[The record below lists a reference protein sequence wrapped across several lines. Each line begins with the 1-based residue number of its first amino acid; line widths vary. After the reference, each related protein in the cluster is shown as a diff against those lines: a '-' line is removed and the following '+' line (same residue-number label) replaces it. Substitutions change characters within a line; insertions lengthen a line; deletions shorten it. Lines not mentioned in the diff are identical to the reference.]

1 MPSLSFRFALCGI
14 LLCQLALAASLHAQA
29 IPGVT
34 PDPGNGEKP
43 ADPPQVDPKLLVK
56 QGNPRATV
64 RTFLEAMQNGDNDVA
79 LQCMDFSERTGT
91 PRQSKLDLAY
101 ELYQLLVP
109 LWDVDPSLIPEQTED
124 EQFEVP
130 VFGEGAGRVYTDNP
144 EDAAKMTLTKG
155 PQGLWSF
162 STKTIAAISEL
173 AKKYAPKIEAEEKRD
188 AANGS
193 GDPKPK
199 PTFALWL
206 ESQLPPFYREEHFV
220 LPTYQWIC
228 LLILIVAGYLVDV
241 VVQWILRFIRRVSFA
256 RTAED
261 EDLRKAF
268 EKAWTPIGLTAMAL
282 TWYYGLWLFRLPEL
296 FRAVIIYGVQ
306 LFGIVAGIWFVF
318 RLVDLVIVHLIHSA
332 ARRGRKYDDLLLPAV
347 SKTLKVFT
355 VCIGIYIL
363 AESLSLPIVG
373 LLGSLGIG
381 GIAIALAAKET
392 LSNVF
397 GSLTVMVDRPFEIGD
412 WIITEGV
419 EGTVETMGMRS
430 TKIRTFDNSLVTLP
444 NSLLIT
450 AKVDN
455 MGRRT
460 FRRIKTM
467 VSVQYDTTPEQIDA
481 FCEGIRELIRRQPYT
496 RKDYYQVYLNQFAAS
511 SLDILV
517 NVYLDCN
524 DWNIELRERHR
535 LFVDIVRLAK
545 RLGVQFAFPTQTIHL
560 YQEEPHPFAGADEL
574 PEESGRRAAAE
585 IAGPLPMP
593 NERRGLVD
601 FPGPHQYEDID
612 SRRRKR

>member
-1 MPSLSFRFALCGI
+1 MASNLFRFALCGI
-14 LLCQLALAASLHAQA
+14 LFCQLALAASVSAQA
-29 IPGVT
+29 IPGVISET
-34 PDPGNGEKP
+34 GNGEKP
-43 ADPPQVDPKLLVK
+43 AEPPAVDPKLLLK
-56 QGNPRATV
+56 QGNPQAAV
-64 RTFLEAMQNGDNDVA
+64 KTFLESMQNGDYDTA
-79 LQCMDFSERTGT
+79 LACMDFSERTGV
-91 PRQSKLDLAY
+91 PKQSKQDLAY
-101 ELYQLLVP
+101 ELYQLLST
-109 LWDVDPSLIPEQTED
+109 LWDIDPTIVPEQTEP
-124 EQFEVP
+124 EQLEVP
-130 VFGEGAGRVYTDNP
+130 VFEGDGRVHADQQ

-162 STKTIAAISEL
+162 SAKTVAAIGEL
-173 AKKYAPKIEAEEKRD
+173 AKKYAPDIEAEEKRD
-188 AANGS
+188 AVNGN
-193 GDPKPK
+193 GAPKPK

-206 ESQLPPFYREEHFV
+206 ESQVPPFYREEHFV

-228 LLILIVAGYLVDV
+228 LLALIIAGYVVDL
-241 VVQWILRFIRRVSFA
+241 VVQSILRFIRRVRFVK
-256 RTAED
+256 TAEN

-282 TWYYGLWLFRLPEL
+282 VWYYGLWLFRLPDV
-296 FRAVIIYGVQ
+296 FRAVLIYGVQ
-306 LFGIVAGIWFVF
+306 MFGVVAGAWFIF
-318 RLVDLVIVHLIHSA
+318 RIIDLVILQLIHA
-332 ARRGRKYDDLLLPAV
+332 AAKRGRKYDDLLLPAL
-347 SKTLKVFT
+347 SKTLKTFT
-355 VCIGIYIL
+355 VCIGIVTL
-363 AESLSLPIVG
+363 AQTFSLPIVG

-460 FRRIKTM
+460 FRRVKTM

-517 NVYLDCN
+517 NLYLDCN
-524 DWNIELRERHR
+524 DWSVELRERHR

-545 RLGVQFAFPTQTIHL
+545 TLGVQFAFPTQTIHL
-560 YQEEPHPFAGADEL
+560 YQEETQSFAGADEL
-574 PEESGRRAAAE
+574 PEEAGRRAAAE

-601 FPGPHQYEDID
+601 FPGPHRYEDID
-612 SRRRKR
+612 SRRGKK

>member
-1 MPSLSFRFALCGI
+1 MASNLFRFALCGI
-14 LLCQLALAASLHAQA
+14 VLCQLALAASVHAQA

-34 PDPGNGEKP
+34 PDTGSTEKP
-43 ADPPQVDPKLLVK
+43 AEPPAVDPKLLVQ
-56 QGNPRATV
+56 QGNPQATV
-64 RTFLEAMQNGDNDVA
+64 RTFLEAMQNGDYETA
-79 LQCMDFSERTGT
+79 LSCMDFSERTSI
-91 PRQSKLDLAY
+91 PKQSKQDLAY
-101 ELYQLLVP
+101 ELYQLLSTLWHIDAEMVP
-109 LWDVDPSLIPEQTED
+109 AQTAAD
-124 EQFEVP
+124 QFEVP
-130 VFGEGAGRVYTDNP
+130 VFQRWDEEVESDQKD
-144 EDAAKMTLTKG
+144 DAAKMTLTKG

-162 STKTIAAISEL
+162 STKTVAAINEL
-173 AKKYAPKIEAEEKRD
+173 AKKYAQNIETEEKRD
-188 AANGS
+188 AIEGN

-206 ESQLPPFYREEHFV
+206 ESQVPPFYRQEHFV

-228 LLILIVAGYLVDV
+228 LLALIVAGYLVDV
-241 VVQWILRFIRRVSFA
+241 VVQWVLQFIRRVRFA
-256 RTAED
+256 KTAED
-261 EDLRKAF
+261 EDLREAF

-282 TWYYGLWLFRLPEL
+282 TWYFGLWLFRLPDL
-296 FRAVIIYGVQ
+296 FRAIIIYGVQ
-306 LFGIVAGIWFVF
+306 LFGIIAGTWFIF
-318 RLVDLVIVHLIHSA
+318 RIIDLVIVQLIHA
-332 ARRGRKYDDLLLPAV
+332 AAKRGKKYDDLLLPAV
-347 SKTLKVFT
+347 SKTLKTFT
-355 VCIGIYIL
+355 VCIGILIF
-363 AESLSLPIVG
+363 AESFSLPIVG

-460 FRRIKTM
+460 FRRVKTM
-467 VSVQYDTTPEQIDA
+467 ISVQYDTTPEQIDA

-517 NVYLDCN
+517 NLYLDCN
-524 DWNIELRERHR
+524 DWSIELRERHR

-560 YQEEPHPFAGADEL
+560 YQEEPQAFAGAEEL
-574 PEESGRRAAAE
+574 PEEAGRRAAAE

-601 FPGPHQYEDID
+601 FPGPHMYDDID
-612 SRRRKR
+612 SRRRKK

>member
-1 MPSLSFRFALCGI
+1 MASNLFRFALCGI
-14 LLCQLALAASLHAQA
+14 LLSQLALAAPSYAQA

-34 PDPGNGEKP
+34 PEAGSSEKP
-43 ADPPQVDPKLLVK
+43 VDPPPVDPKLLLK
-56 QGNPRATV
+56 QGNPQVAV
-64 RTFLEAMQNGDNDVA
+64 RTFLESMQNGDYDTA
-79 LQCMDFSERTGT
+79 LACMDFSERSGI
-91 PRQSKLDLAY
+91 PKQSKLDLAY
-101 ELYQLLVP
+101 ELYQLLST
-109 LWDVDPSLIPEQTED
+109 LWGIDPSLVPEQTEPEKLEIAVFGD
-124 EQFEVP
+124 GDGRVP
-130 VFGEGAGRVYTDNP
+130 VDQQ

-162 STKTIAAISEL
+162 STKTVAAIADL
-173 AKKYAPKIEAEEKRD
+173 AKKYTPDIEAEEKRE
-188 AANGS
+188 AVKGNGA
-193 GDPKPK
+193 PKPK

-206 ESQLPPFYREEHFV
+206 ESQVPPFYREEHFV
-220 LPTYQWIC
+220 IPTYQWIC
-228 LLILIVAGYLVDV
+228 LLALIVAGYLVDV
-241 VVQWILRFIRRVSFA
+241 VVQWILRFIRRVRFA
-256 RTAED
+256 KTAED
-261 EDLRKAF
+261 EDLREAF

-282 TWYYGLWLFRLPEL
+282 TWYFGLWLFRLPDL
-296 FRAVIIYGVQ
+296 FRAIIIYGVQ
-306 LFGIVAGIWFVF
+306 LFGIVAGTWFIF
-318 RLVDLVIVHLIHSA
+318 RIIDLVIVHLIHA
-332 ARRGRKYDDLLLPAV
+332 AAKHGKKYDDLLLPAV
-347 SKTLKVFT
+347 SKTLKTFT
-355 VCIGIYIL
+355 VCIGILIF
-363 AESLSLPIVG
+363 AESFSLPIVG

-419 EGTVETMGMRS
+419 EGKVETMGMRS

-460 FRRIKTM
+460 FRRVKTM

-517 NVYLDCN
+517 NLYLDCN
-524 DWNIELRERHR
+524 DWTVELRERHR

-560 YQEEPHPFAGADEL
+560 YQEEPQTFAGADEL
-574 PEESGRRAAAE
+574 PEEAGRRAAAE

-601 FPGPHQYEDID
+601 FPGPHRYEDID
-612 SRRRKR
+612 SRRRKK

>member
-1 MPSLSFRFALCGI
+1 MASNLFRFVLCGI
-14 LLCQLALAASLHAQA
+14 LFCQLALAASLNAQA

-34 PDPGNGEKP
+34 PEAGNSEKP
-43 ADPPQVDPKLLVK
+43 VEPPPVDPKLLVK
-56 QGNPRATV
+56 QGNPQAAV
-64 RTFLEAMQNGDNDVA
+64 RTFLEAMQNGDYDTA
-79 LQCMDFSERTGT
+79 LACMDFSERTSI
-91 PRQSKLDLAY
+91 PKQSRQDLAY
-101 ELYQLLVP
+101 ELYQLLSTLWGVDASLVP
-109 LWDVDPSLIPEQTED
+109 DQTEA
-124 EQFEVP
+124 EQFEVS
-130 VFGEGAGRVYTDNP
+130 VFGDGDGRIPVDQQ

-162 STKTIAAISEL
+162 STKTVAAIGDL
-173 AKKYAPKIEAEEKRD
+173 AKKYTPDIEAEEKRD
-188 AANGS
+188 AIDGNGA
-193 GDPKPK
+193 PKPK

-206 ESQLPPFYREEHFV
+206 ESQVPPFYREEHFV

-228 LLILIVAGYLVDV
+228 LLALIVAGYLVDV
-241 VVQWILRFIRRVSFA
+241 VVQMILRLIRKMRFA
-256 RTAED
+256 KTAED
-261 EDLRKAF
+261 EDLREAF

-282 TWYYGLWLFRLPEL
+282 TWYYGLWLFRLPDL
-296 FRAVIIYGVQ
+296 FRAIIIYGVQ
-306 LFGIVAGIWFVF
+306 LFGIVAGTWFIF
-318 RLVDLVIVHLIHSA
+318 RIIDLVIVQLIHA
-332 ARRGRKYDDLLLPAV
+332 AAKRGKKYDDLLLPAV
-347 SKTLKVFT
+347 SKTLKTFT
-355 VCIGIYIL
+355 VCIGILIF
-363 AESLSLPIVG
+363 AESFSLPIVG

-460 FRRIKTM
+460 FRRVKTM

-481 FCEGIRELIRRQPYT
+481 FCEGIRELVRRQPYT

-517 NVYLDCN
+517 NLYFDCN
-524 DWNIELRERHR
+524 DWSIELRERHR

-560 YQEEPHPFAGADEL
+560 YQEEPQTFAGADEL
-574 PEESGRRAAAE
+574 PEEAGRRAAAE

-612 SRRRKR
+612 SRRRKK

>member
-1 MPSLSFRFALCGI
+1 
-14 LLCQLALAASLHAQA
+14 
-29 IPGVT
+29 V
-34 PDPGNGEKP
+34 
-43 ADPPQVDPKLLVK
+43 
-56 QGNPRATV
+56 
-64 RTFLEAMQNGDNDVA
+64 
-79 LQCMDFSERTGT
+79 
-91 PRQSKLDLAY
+91 
-101 ELYQLLVP
+101 
-109 LWDVDPSLIPEQTED
+109 
-124 EQFEVP
+124 
-130 VFGEGAGRVYTDNP
+130 
-144 EDAAKMTLTKG
+144 
-155 PQGLWSF
+155 
-162 STKTIAAISEL
+162 
-173 AKKYAPKIEAEEKRD
+173 
-188 AANGS
+188 
-193 GDPKPK
+193 
-199 PTFALWL
+199 
-206 ESQLPPFYREEHFV
+206 
-220 LPTYQWIC
+220 
-228 LLILIVAGYLVDV
+228 
-241 VVQWILRFIRRVSFA
+241 
-256 RTAED
+256 
-261 EDLRKAF
+261 
-268 EKAWTPIGLTAMAL
+268 
-282 TWYYGLWLFRLPEL
+282 LFR
-296 FRAVIIYGVQ
+296 
-306 LFGIVAGIWFVF
+306 
-318 RLVDLVIVHLIHSA
+318 S
-332 ARRGRKYDDLLLPAV
+332 RGKKYDDLLLPAV
-347 SKTLKVFT
+347 SKTLKTFT
-355 VCIGIYIL
+355 VCIGILIF
-363 AESLSLPIVG
+363 AESFSLPIVG

-517 NVYLDCN
+517 NLYLDCN
-524 DWNIELRERHR
+524 DWSVELRERHR

-560 YQEEPHPFAGADEL
+560 YQEEAQPFAGADEL
-574 PEESGRRAAAE
+574 PEEAGRRAAAE

-612 SRRRKR
+612 SRRRKK

>member
-1 MPSLSFRFALCGI
+1 MASKRTRIAICSI
-14 LLCQLALAASLHAQA
+14 LLGLLAWTASASAQA

-34 PDPGNGEKP
+34 TDNGNGEKP
-43 ADPPQVDPKLLVK
+43 PETPAVAPELLLQRGTPQ
-56 QGNPRATV
+56 ATV
-64 RTFLEAMQNGDNDVA
+64 RTFLESMQEGNYDTA
-79 LQCMDFSERTGT
+79 LECLEFRPGT
-91 PRQSKLDLAY
+91 PTQSRSDLAY
-101 ELYQLLVP
+101 ELYQLLSTLWHIDPEGVP
-109 LWDVDPSLIPEQTED
+109 TETEQIEVSL
-124 EQFEVP
+124 
-130 VFGEGAGRVYTDNP
+130 FGEEGQFVIVDQQ
-144 EDAAKMTLTKG
+144 EDAAKITLTKG
-155 PQGLWSF
+155 PQGLWKF
-162 STKTIAAISEL
+162 SAKTVAAITDL
-173 AKKYAPKIEAEEKRD
+173 AKKYAPDIEAEEERD
-188 AANGS
+188 AENGN
-193 GDPKPK
+193 GEPKPK

-206 ESQLPPFYREEHFV
+206 ESQIPAFYREEHFI

-228 LLILIVAGYLVDV
+228 LLLLIVAGYLVDV
-241 VVQWILRFIRRVSFA
+241 VVQWILRFIRRIGFA
-256 RTAED
+256 RTAEE

-268 EKAWTPIGLTAMAL
+268 ENAWTPIGLTAMAI
-282 TWYYGLWLFRLPEL
+282 TWYSGLWLFRLPDL
-296 FRAVIIYGVQ
+296 FRAVLIYGVQ
-306 LFGIVAGIWFVF
+306 LFGIVAGIWFFF
-318 RLVDLVIVHLIHSA
+318 RIIDLVIVHLIHA
-332 ARRGRKYDDLLLPAV
+332 AAKRGKKYDDLLLPAV
-347 SKTLKVFT
+347 SKTLKTFS
-355 VCIGIYIL
+355 VCIGILIL
-363 AESLSLPIVG
+363 AETFSLPIVG

-419 EGTVETMGMRS
+419 EGTVETMGLRS
-430 TKIRTFDNSLVTLP
+430 TKIRTFNNSLVTLP

-467 VSVQYDTTPEQIDA
+467 VAVQYDTTPEQIDA

-496 RKDYYQVYLNQFAAS
+496 RKDYYQVYLNEFNAS

-524 DWNIELRERHR
+524 DWSVELRERHR
-535 LFVDIVRLAK
+535 LFIDIVRLAK

-560 YQEEPHPFAGADEL
+560 YQEEAQLVEGAKEL
-574 PEESGRRAAAE
+574 PEEAGRRHAAE

-601 FPGPHQYEDID
+601 FPGPFFYDDID
-612 SRRRKR
+612 SRRRKK

>member
-1 MPSLSFRFALCGI
+1 MVSNLFRFALGGI
-14 LLCQLALAASLHAQA
+14 LLCQLALAAPVYAQA

-34 PDPGNGEKP
+34 PEAGTTDKP
-43 ADPPQVDPKLLVK
+43 PEPPAIDPKLLLK
-56 QGNPRATV
+56 QGNPQVAV
-64 RTFLEAMQNGDNDVA
+64 RTFLEAMQNGDYDTA
-79 LQCMDFSERTGT
+79 LACMDFSERTGI
-91 PRQSKLDLAY
+91 PKQSKQDLAY
-101 ELYQLLVP
+101 ELYQLLSTLWSIDPALVP
-109 LWDVDPSLIPEQTED
+109 TQTEA
-124 EQFEVP
+124 EQLEVA
-130 VFGEGAGRVYTDNP
+130 VFGDGDGRVHPDQRD
-144 EDAAKMTLTKG
+144 DADKMTLTKG

-162 STKTIAAISEL
+162 SAKTVAAIGDL
-173 AKKYAPKIEAEEKRD
+173 AKKYTPDIEAEEKR
-188 AANGS
+188 NEGS
-193 GDPKPK
+193 GSSVPKPK

-206 ESQLPPFYREEHFV
+206 ESQVPPFYREEHFV

-228 LLILIVAGYLVDV
+228 LLALIVAGYLVDV
-241 VVQWILRFIRRVSFA
+241 VVQWILRFIRRVRFA
-256 RTAED
+256 KTAQD
-261 EDLRKAF
+261 EDLREAF

-282 TWYYGLWLFRLPEL
+282 TWYYGLWLFRLPDL
-296 FRAVIIYGVQ
+296 FRAIIIYGVQ
-306 LFGIVAGIWFVF
+306 LFGIVAGTWFIF
-318 RLVDLVIVHLIHSA
+318 RIIDLVIVHLIHA
-332 ARRGRKYDDLLLPAV
+332 AAKRGKKYDDLLLPAV
-347 SKTLKVFT
+347 SKTLKTFT
-355 VCIGIYIL
+355 VCIGILIF
-363 AESLSLPIVG
+363 AESFSLPIVG

-460 FRRIKTM
+460 FRRVKTM

-496 RKDYYQVYLNQFAAS
+496 RKDYYQVYLNQFATS

-517 NVYLDCN
+517 NLYFDCN
-524 DWNIELRERHR
+524 DWSIELRERHR

-560 YQEEPHPFAGADEL
+560 YKEEPQAFTGAEEL
-574 PEESGRRAAAE
+574 PEEAGRRAAAE

-612 SRRRKR
+612 SRRRKK

>member
-1 MPSLSFRFALCGI
+1 MASNLFRFALCAI
-14 LLCQLALAASLHAQA
+14 LLSQLALAAPADAQA

-34 PDPGNGEKP
+34 PEAGNTEKP
-43 ADPPQVDPKLLVK
+43 VEPPPVDPKLLVK
-56 QGNPRATV
+56 QGNPQVAV
-64 RTFLEAMQNGDNDVA
+64 RTFLESMQNGDYDTA
-79 LQCMDFSERTGT
+79 LACMDFSDRTGI
-91 PRQSKLDLAY
+91 PKQSKLDLAY
-101 ELYQLLVP
+101 ELYQLLST
-109 LWDVDPSLIPEQTED
+109 LWSIDPSLVPEQTEA
-124 EQFEVP
+124 EQFEVA
-130 VFGEGAGRVYTDNP
+130 VFGDGDGRVPVDQQ

-155 PQGLWSF
+155 PLGLWSF
-162 STKTIAAISEL
+162 STKTIAAIGDL
-173 AKKYAPKIEAEEKRD
+173 VKKYTPDIEAEEKRD
-188 AANGS
+188 AVSGNGE
-193 GDPKPK
+193 PKAK

-206 ESQLPPFYREEHFV
+206 ESQVPPFYREEHFV
-220 LPTYQWIC
+220 IPTYQWIC
-228 LLILIVAGYLVDV
+228 LLALIIAGYLVDV
-241 VVQWILRFIRRVSFA
+241 VVQWILRFIRRVRFA
-256 RTAED
+256 KTAED

-282 TWYYGLWLFRLPEL
+282 TWYFGLWLFRLPDL

-306 LFGIVAGIWFVF
+306 MFGIVAGTWFIF
-318 RLVDLVIVHLIHSA
+318 RIIDLVIVQLIHA
-332 ARRGRKYDDLLLPAV
+332 AAKRGKKYDDLLLPAA
-347 SKTLKVFT
+347 SKTLKTFT
-355 VCIGIYIL
+355 VCIGILIF
-363 AESLSLPIVG
+363 AESFSLPIVG

-419 EGTVETMGMRS
+419 EGKVETMGMRS

-460 FRRIKTM
+460 FRRVKTM

-517 NVYLDCN
+517 NLYLDCN
-524 DWNIELRERHR
+524 DWTVELRERHR

-560 YQEEPHPFAGADEL
+560 YQEEPQSFAGADEL
-574 PEESGRRAAAE
+574 PEEAGRRAAAE

-612 SRRRKR
+612 SRRRKK

>member
-1 MPSLSFRFALCGI
+1 MVSNLFRFALGGI
-14 LLCQLALAASLHAQA
+14 LFCQLALAAPIYAQA

-34 PDPGNGEKP
+34 PEAGATEKP
-43 ADPPQVDPKLLVK
+43 AEPPAVDPKLLVK
-56 QGNPRATV
+56 QGNPQVAV
-64 RTFLEAMQNGDNDVA
+64 RTFLEAMQNGDSDTA
-79 LQCMDFSERTGT
+79 LACMDFSERTGI
-91 PRQSKLDLAY
+91 PKQSKQDLAY
-101 ELYQLLVP
+101 ELYQLLST
-109 LWDVDPSLIPEQTED
+109 LWNVEPSLIPTQTEPD
-124 EQFEVP
+124 QFEVP
-130 VFGEGAGRVYTDNP
+130 VFGEGDGRVPPDQRG
-144 EDAAKMTLTKG
+144 DADKMTLTKG

-162 STKTIAAISEL
+162 SAKTIAAIGEL
-173 AKKYAPKIEAEEKRD
+173 AKKYTPDIEAEEKRNEVSG
-188 AANGS
+188 NGA
-193 GDPKPK
+193 PKPR

-206 ESQLPPFYREEHFV
+206 ESQVPPFYREEHFV
-220 LPTYQWIC
+220 LPTYQWLC
-228 LLILIVAGYLVDV
+228 LLALILAGYLVDV
-241 VVQWILRFIRRVSFA
+241 VVQWILRFIRRVRFA

-261 EDLRKAF
+261 EDLREAF

-282 TWYYGLWLFRLPEL
+282 TWYYGLWLFRLPDL
-296 FRAVIIYGVQ
+296 FRAIIIYGVQ
-306 LFGIVAGIWFVF
+306 LFGIVAGTWFIF
-318 RLVDLVIVHLIHSA
+318 RIIDLVIVHLIHA
-332 ARRGRKYDDLLLPAV
+332 AAKRGRKYDDLLLPAV
-347 SKTLKVFT
+347 SKTLKTFT
-355 VCIGIYIL
+355 VCIGILIF
-363 AESLSLPIVG
+363 AESFSLPIVG

-397 GSLTVMVDRPFEIGD
+397 GSLTVMIDRPFEIGD

-460 FRRIKTM
+460 FRRVKTM

-517 NVYLDCN
+517 NLYLDCN
-524 DWNIELRERHR
+524 DWSIELRERHR

-560 YQEEPHPFAGADEL
+560 YQEEPQAFPGADEL
-574 PEESGRRAAAE
+574 PEEAGRRAAAE

-612 SRRRKR
+612 SRRRKK